1 MLHDINNPRPPPNDA
16 YPVMAKPQA
25 SSKLHFH
32 PSPSV
37 PISASLRALRHLAF
51 GLVSQES
58 QVSRVSQSAASPAPL
73 RPSRPPHAPRGLSP
87 LPSPLFMASQAL
99 SIRPAETHTPAGLF
113 TGSTTTPRPRQHL
126 NHAIHMIPTLSQT
139 TPPSA
144 CRPKKH
150 RTSSHQEEERT
161 PPRGTSKKD
170 QQEGPPGG
178 PPSTRLPPSAAASY
192 HQLPPAQAAKAAPLA
207 RLEC

>member
-1 MLHDINNPRPPPNDA
+1 
-16 YPVMAKPQA
+16 
-25 SSKLHFH
+25 
-32 PSPSV
+32 
-37 PISASLRALRHLAF
+37 
-51 GLVSQES
+51 
-58 QVSRVSQSAASPAPL
+58 
-73 RPSRPPHAPRGLSP
+73 
-87 LPSPLFMASQAL
+87 MASQAL

-170 QQEGPPGG
+170 HQEDHLQPD
-178 PPSTRLPPSAAASY
+178 SH
-192 HQLPPAQAAKAAPLA
+192 HQLPPATTSFHQPRPPKQLLWLVLSAKAEASIDPL
-207 RLEC
+207 RPLTFVPIYLVTT

>member
-1 MLHDINNPRPPPNDA
+1 MLHDINNPQPPPNDA

-37 PISASLRALRHLAF
+37 PISASLRACDIWH
-51 GLVSQES
+51 
-58 QVSRVSQSAASPAPL
+58 SAWSPRSPRSPGSPSPAPL